1 MSSYAK
7 LPEPEETPANDP
19 PRGRERVEAALARA
33 GKVAGSLGNGL
44 RDAGAGVAGSIG
56 TGLREASAA
65 LRGPEGAEIEG
76 LLSQTDLPDLSGDDP
91 LRALAARLDREA
103 DLWRNLAFRELA
115 QERWTNRIVQ
125 TVAVTVAAGAFV
137 AAALAVLGAM
147 VGAHGRVPLLLTS
160 VGLLIAGG
168 LGTVAVAHT
177 VRRSHREV
185 LRNALARA
193 DLAELRLHR
202 VAVALAARAL
212 DPGRA
217 VEALERDT
225 RA

>member
-7 LPEPEETPANDP
+7 LPDPEETPANDAP
-19 PRGRERVEAALARA
+19 KGRERVEAALARA
-33 GKVAGSLGNGL
+33 GKVAGTLGSGL

-56 TGLREASAA
+56 SGLREASAA

-76 LLSQTDLPDLSGDDP
+76 LLSQTDLPDLSGEDP

-125 TVAVTVAAGAFV
+125 TVAVSVAAGAFV
-137 AAALAVLGAM
+137 AASLAVLGAM
-147 VGAHGRVPLLLTS
+147 LGAHGRIPLLLTA
-160 VGLLIAGG
+160 VGLLVAGG
-168 LGTVAVAHT
+168 LGTVAVVHT

-202 VAVALAARAL
+202 VAVALSARAL

-225 RA
+225 RG